1 MKILISGAKGQ
12 LVKEIIDLATQQEK
26 IEVHPYS
33 RDVWDITNYDKNREI
48 FELVEPDVY
57 IHGAS
62 IHHVA
67 DIHKDSRLA
76 AKVNIAATHNLI
88 KLCNE
93 MDNCK
98 FINFSTDYIFS
109 ERSFEPLTTK
119 TAFDESS
126 ERTPFNLYG
135 VMKYAIEQML
145 ENDCNKWMNI
155 RVCGLFGKY
164 GSRAKNDSNFPLMIL
179 DKIKNKEEIKVVDD
193 QIITVG
199 YCKDIAHNIITILN
213 VASGHYHMMNEG
225 ILTWYD
231 LASFICNIKGYNNIS
246 KVSSTEFYSDFKRA
260 QTTALENKRLPKFPD
275 WRDAIVRFMKEI
287 GEI

>member
-1 MKILISGAKGQ
+1 MF
-12 LVKEIIDLATQQEK
+12 EI
-26 IEVHPYS
+26 HPYS
-33 RDVWDITNYDKNREI
+33 RYVWDITDYDKNREI

-62 IHHVA
+62 IHHAA

-93 MDNCK
+93 TDNCK

-109 ERSFEPLTTK
+109 ERSCYQSGE
-119 TAFDESS
+119 TAFNESS

-193 QIITVG
+193 QIMTVG

-213 VASGHYHMMNEG
+213 VGSGHYHMMNEG

-246 KVSSTEFYSDFKRA
+246 KVSSAEFYSDFKRA